1 VQLTDV
7 MSTQIVSVAPATPI
21 GDAARR
27 MIEADTGAAMVLAPG
42 DELVGVITERDLLR
56 CVSEGIDP
64 GTPASERMTRHVLT
78 AGPTTELAQAMALMV
93 DGHFRHLPVVNEEG
107 HVVGVVSMRDLMAY
121 TSLRLR
127 HGVASQEDD
136 DLDPAEII
144 ATIHRMRTGAA

>member
-42 DELVGVITERDLLR
+42 DDLVGVITERDLLR

-64 GTPASERMTRHVLT
+64 STPSSERMTRHVLT

-107 HVVGVVSMRDLMAY
+107 LVVGVVSMRDLMAY

-127 HGVASQEDD
+127 HGAVNEDD

>member
-1 VQLTDV
+1 MQLTDV

-42 DELVGVITERDLLR
+42 DDLVGVITERDLLR

-64 GTPASERMTRHVLT
+64 GTPVSDRMTRHVLT
-78 AGPTTELAQAMALMV
+78 ATASTTLPEAMAMMV
-93 DGHFRHLPVVNEEG
+93 DGHFRHLPIVDHGRVIG
-107 HVVGVVSMRDLMAY
+107 MISMRDLMAWAA
-121 TSLRLR
+121 LRLR
-127 HGVASQEDD
+127 HGAFDEHDD
-136 DLDPAEII
+136 VDTAELL